1 MVDHVVSCFLQ
12 LNVLAATCNPL
23 ASGDEDQNQ
32 NSGLR
37 LSGKAFKRE
46 DVDALASGALYPNF
60 IVRPTCHY
68 DNPIFGP
75 VCGSHDSWLVWNPD
89 IVSVISILSAV
100 TFTSRYHR
108 LRKLQFTA
116 DAQLQYRYQ
125 APLALCAIDPLVISA
140 EIARLLEL
148 VQCLWEHLNSISS
161 ITKLPAEIL
170 LDIFQYIADSEAGG
184 HSLVACSH
192 VCRRWRVI
200 TITSPLLW
208 ARAINLADAS
218 ERWVA
223 MMIERSAPH
232 LLDVSWD
239 YTFNCSEII
248 LELIVY
254 QRDALAAANNISRV
268 FSVPHQVHSVNL
280 RLPLEHMVEIVSRI
294 PTFMPNLETL
304 VLTGYSS
311 SEGLARSI
319 IPMFELRA
327 PALHHLRIENF
338 GISWSLFRP
347 ESFCNLQ
354 HFTLC
359 YLPMDSRLSLYNLMA
374 FLVGMPLLRVLVI
387 RQALQQS
394 VPPSSTSRISFSH
407 LHTIILEATVVHM
420 AFLLRSF
427 ATPPLRLLEVHSGD
441 TSIQTSTVDLSR
453 LLLVVGEC
461 AQSTTYRTVEIHYHT
476 TSIQVFGFPEV
487 IGWDDVPT
495 EPHAVHLSLE
505 WSSIT
510 PWDTTQIAGSLPEL
524 LRHLYHPHCLPS
536 TQPKILTVELV
547 NVLSPHYGRGSI
559 YKLLASPSQIFDG
572 DATMAYSHGCH
583 FQHGTPID
591 GCWMLPMPPRWSTI
605 CSSPPAHTSVESPE
619 RRDSRPLPAPGW
631 RIHVVGRLS
640 RNRNL
645 GDLTDPDAPA
655 RHVGQQPPLPQGAL
669 TSTQDDFVTHPQK
682 ACQIPELQEPCLAT
696 QTTDETV
703 RTRPY

>member
-75 VCGSHDSWLVWNPD
+75 
-89 IVSVISILSAV
+89 
-100 TFTSRYHR
+100 
-108 LRKLQFTA
+108 
-116 DAQLQYRYQ
+116 LQYRYQ
-125 APLALCAIDPLVISA
+125 APLALCTIDPLVISA
-140 EIARLLEL
+140 EIAHLLEL
-148 VQCLWEHLNSISS
+148 VRCLREHLNSISS

-170 LDIFQYIADSEAGG
+170 LDIFRYIADSEAGG

-192 VCRRWRVI
+192 VCRWWRVI

-208 ARAINLADAS
+208 ARAIDLADA
-218 ERWVA
+218 
-223 MMIERSAPH
+223 
-232 LLDVSWD
+232 
-239 YTFNCSEII
+239 T
-248 LELIVY
+248 
-254 QRDALAAANNISRV
+254 AANNISRV
-268 FSVPHQVHSVNL
+268 FSVPHRVRSVNL
-280 RLPLEHMVEIVSRI
+280 RLPLEHMAEIVSRI

-304 VLTGYSS
+304 VLTGYGS

-319 IPMFELRA
+319 IPMFKLRA

-374 FLVGMPLLRVLVI
+374 FLVAPQEYRSLISTPLFWKLLWCI
-387 RQALQQS
+387 WHSCFDPL
-394 VPPSSTSRISFSH
+394 PP
-407 LHTIILEATVVHM
+407 
-420 AFLLRSF
+420 
-427 ATPPLRLLEVHSGD
+427 PPLRLLEVHSGD
-441 TSIQTSTVDLSR
+441 TSIQTSTADLSR

-461 AQSTTYRTVEIHYHT
+461 AQSTTYRTVEIHYHM

-487 IGWDDVPT
+487 IGWDDAPT

-510 PWDTTQIAGSLPEL
+510 PWDTTQIAGSLPKL